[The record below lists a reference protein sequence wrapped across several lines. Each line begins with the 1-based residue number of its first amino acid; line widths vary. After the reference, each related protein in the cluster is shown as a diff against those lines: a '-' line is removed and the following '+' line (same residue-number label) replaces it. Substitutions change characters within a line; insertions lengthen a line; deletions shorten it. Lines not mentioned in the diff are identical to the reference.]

1 MRTPSPLIPAVLC
14 LVLLAS
20 ACGDD
25 TDPRVDEL
33 ASEVAA
39 GAEREA
45 ELRSRVE
52 QLEGLIAEDA
62 DGEDP
67 LAPVREQ
74 LSELRTEVD
83 ALTGTLADGEAE
95 RSDAVESLA
104 GDIVRLDQRL
114 GELQG
119 SLTGIGE
126 DIGLLTDEVSSLET
140 QLRTHREQSDAHGG
154 G

>member
-14 LVLLAS
+14 LALLAS

-62 DGEDP
+62 EGEDP

-74 LSELRTEVD
+74 LSELRTDVD
-83 ALTGTLADGEAE
+83 TLSGTLADGEAE
-95 RSDAVESLA
+95 RSDEVESLA

-114 GELQG
+114 AELQA

-126 DIGLLTDEVSSLET
+126 DIAFITDSVSKLDKQLEVHEG
-140 QLRTHREQSDAHGG
+140 RDDAHGG

>member
-14 LVLLAS
+14 LALLAS

-83 ALTGTLADGEAE
+83 ALTGTLA
-95 RSDAVESLA
+95 